1 MLDTANLNQENNNM
15 SPSNGKD
22 YKLEI
27 ELLKK
32 DVSSISNL
40 YERMDNTIEK
50 IETAASDISKIVIQQ
65 EQKIKIQ
72 EHINRDLETSLER
85 HTRDS
90 EERSRELNS
99 KIECVDDKIDRVN
112 KELTNKIEQTQ
123 STIVSE
129 MMQGRELLKQEIGKV
144 NDNLN
149 KKIGEI
155 DTWRYMVMG
164 GIALAV
170 FIFSNLI
177 GLAKLFR

>member
-1 MLDTANLNQENNNM
+1 M

-129 MMQGRELLKQEIGKV
+129 MMQGRELLKQDPTGVAARKFVDSIAQDQIQGMKSA
-144 NDNLN
+144 
-149 KKIGEI
+149 
-155 DTWRYMVMG
+155 MG
-164 GIALAV
+164 YGQNTGAPSGNVLR
-170 FIFSNLI
+170 FD
-177 GLAKLFR
+177 AKGNPIQ